1 MVTRGHTSEVLDYA
15 LYYLVTRGSHM
26 SHTWVTRQIFTY
38 PKNFIWCVLTE
49 TMEINSD
56 SL

>member
-1 MVTRGHTSEVLDYA
+1 MVTRGHTSEMLDYA
-15 LYYLVTRGSHM
+15 LYHLVTRGLHV

-56 SL
+56 S